1 MMREPFGG
9 RVYAISMK
17 WVDQL
22 NDYLKNMV
30 DMQQTTSNIIRNQIE
45 ISERQLDKSGDQLS
59 INNAKE

>member
-1 MMREPFGG
+1 MREPFGG

>member
-1 MMREPFGG
+1 M
-9 RVYAISMK
+9 YAISMK

-45 ISERQLDKSGDQLS
+45 ISERQLDESGDQLR